1 MNIDMG
7 QRKKENCFRPS
18 YMDYKIVSNYLS
30 TRMNHIELEKLKNKY
45 LDKVPNKSANCLID

>member
-1 MNIDMG
+1 MG